1 MFLQILPSQQ
11 EAGEGLSYPHLAR
24 VDTSTQHTTFL
35 TSGPMVVRDILAWDQ
50 VTSGWGRAGHVTLIG
65 QEIDTVYF
73 MATGAGQPGSL
84 HLYTVAA
91 QGEQM
96 TRAT

>member
-11 EAGEGLSYPHLAR
+11 EAGEGLTYPHLAR

-50 VTSGWGRAGHVTLIG
+50 VTSGWGRAGHVTTLLISHWSG
-65 QEIDTVYF
+65 DRHRLLHGHGGWT
-73 MATGAGQPGSL
+73 AGQPAPL
-84 HLYTVAA
+84 H
-91 QGEQM
+91 GGG
-96 TRAT
+96 TR